1 MTMAVRKE
9 WWPWCSAARPT
20 PPRAPRWPPRWAH
33 LLRSRHGLDVKVVPT
48 PPHSLPQTSSGK
60 LSRSKAKALY
70 VSGAF
75 LPAATSL
82 TA

>member
-1 MTMAVRKE
+1 MQCRTTDAEARFAL
-9 WWPWCSAARPT
+9 AAEVGN
-20 PPRAPRWPPRWAH
+20 
-33 LLRSRHGLDVKVVPT
+33 LLRARHGLDVKVVPT

-75 LPAATSL
+75 RPAAASL